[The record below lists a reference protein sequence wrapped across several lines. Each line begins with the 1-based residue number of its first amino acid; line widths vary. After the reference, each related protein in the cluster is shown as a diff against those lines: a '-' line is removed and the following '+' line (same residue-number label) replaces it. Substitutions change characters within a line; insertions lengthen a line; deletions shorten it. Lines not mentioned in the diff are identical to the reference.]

1 MAYIPKKM
9 IEIKLLQLFKEDI
22 YYGDITSEL
31 VPNIQVKA
39 FIFAKQ
45 EGIVCGIIFARI
57 FLESLGINVISYKEE
72 GKKVNKGDL
81 VLELKGN
88 SRTIL
93 TSERTVLNLI
103 MRLSGIATQTHKLVK
118 KVEQSGQDIIIAA
131 TRKTT
136 PGFRYFEKYAVSIG
150 GGDSHRWSL
159 SDTILI
165 KENHLRLFGEEAI
178 KTLSTQIKKKVS
190 FSKKIE
196 IEVENLDE
204 LKSVLS
210 LSPDII
216 MLDNFKIKDIQEAI
230 KIVQQT
236 SNHIKPLIEVSGGI
250 SEKNIDDYLI
260 SGVNIISIGALTHS
274 VPSMDFSLKIKD
286 KLNSEHNGGNFNDN

>member
-9 IEIKLLQLFKEDI
+9 IEEKLLQFLKEDI
-22 YYGDITSEL
+22 DYGDITSDL
-31 VPNIQVKA
+31 VPNVQVTA
-39 FIFAKQ
+39 ILFAKQ
-45 EGIVCGIIFARI
+45 KGIVCGIRFVKIL
-57 FLESLGINVISYKEE
+57 LESLGVSVTSHQEE
-72 GKKVNKGDL
+72 GNEVKKGDRI
-81 VLELKGN
+81 LELRGN

-93 TSERTVLNLI
+93 VSERTVLNLI

-136 PGFRYFEKYAVSIG
+136 PGFRYFEKYAVLIG

-165 KENHLRLFGEEAI
+165 KENHLRLFMEKI
-178 KTLSTQIKKKVS
+178 ITKQVMKKAS

-204 LKSVLS
+204 LKTALI

-216 MLDNFKIKDIQEAI
+216 MLDDFKIKDIQEAI

-236 SNHIKPLIEVSGGI
+236 SNPVKPLIEVSGGI
-250 SEKNIDDYLI
+250 SEKNIDEYLI
-260 SGVNIISIGALTHS
+260 PGINIISIGALTHS
-274 VPSMDFSLKIKD
+274 IKSIDFSLKIEDRLGSED
-286 KLNSEHNGGNFNDN
+286 KGEDFNGN

>member
-1 MAYIPKKM
+1 
-9 IEIKLLQLFKEDI
+9 
-22 YYGDITSEL
+22 
-31 VPNIQVKA
+31 
-39 FIFAKQ
+39 
-45 EGIVCGIIFARI
+45 VCGIKFAKI
-57 FLESLGINVISYKEE
+57 FLESLGINITSYQEE
-72 GKKVNKGDL
+72 GKKVKKGDL
-81 VLELKGN
+81 VLELRGK
-88 SRTIL
+88 SKVIL
-93 TSERTVLNLI
+93 SSERIVLNLI
-103 MRLSGIATQTHKLVK
+103 MRLSGIATQTHKFVK

-136 PGFRYFEKYAVSIG
+136 PGFRYFEKYAVFIG
-150 GGDSHRWSL
+150 GGDPHRWSL

-165 KENHLRLFGEEAI
+165 KENHLKLFEENAI
-178 KTLSTQIKKKVS
+178 KEISKRIKNKVS

-250 SEKNIDDYLI
+250 SEKNIDNYI
-260 SGVNIISIGALTHS
+260 IPGVNIISIGALTHS
-274 VPSMDFSLKIKD
+274 VTSMDFSLKIKD
-286 KLNSEHNGGNFNDN
+286 ILNSEPNGGNFSDN